1 MRFVLLGPPGAGK
14 GTQAKQ
20 LSKRYGLVHIATG
33 DIFRWNGQHGTE
45 LGKIAKGYM
54 DKGELV
60 PDDVV
65 VRMVVETIE
74 HVDGGFVLDGF
85 PRTVPQA
92 LALEEH
98 LEKMERPLSAAIY
111 FRIDEELAVKR
122 ISGRRTCSKC
132 GTPYNVEFDP
142 PRVEDLC
149 DVCGGRL
156 EQRVDDA
163 EETVRRRFE
172 VYEESTAPLVQF
184 YEERG
189 LLREIDADGDEREI
203 TERLVQTLDLPEA
216 PVKEA
221 T

>member
-1 MRFVLLGPPGAGK
+1 
-14 GTQAKQ
+14 
-20 LSKRYGLVHIATG
+20 
-33 DIFRWNGQHGTE
+33 
-45 LGKIAKGYM
+45 
-54 DKGELV
+54 
-60 PDDVV
+60 VV

-85 PRTVPQA
+85 PRTVRQA
-92 LALEEH
+92 VALEEH
-98 LEKMERPLSAAIY
+98 LEKMERPLSGAIY

-122 ISGRRTCSKC
+122 ISGRRTCSNC

-142 PRVEDLC
+142 PRVEDVC

-189 LLREIDADGDEREI
+189 LLRQIDADGDEQEI
-203 TERLVQTLDLPEA
+203 TERVVRVLDLPEA
-216 PVKEA
+216 PIKEA

>member
-14 GTQAKQ
+14 GTQAKH

-45 LGKIAKGYM
+45 LGKIAKSYM

-142 PRVEDLC
+142 PRVEDVC

-189 LLREIDADGDEREI
+189 LLREIDADGDEEEV
-203 TERLVQTLDLPEA
+203 TERLGRGLDLPEA
-216 PVKEA
+216 PIKE
-221 T
+221 TT